1 MAWHTY
7 FDETNVENWDV
18 LDFHKA
24 WIHANEGAFDK
35 AGDKL
40 FKSLRE
46 ISNTSSDVNK
56 VRKANSLLATIKAS
70 VFIIMF
76 LGVAIVL

>member
-7 FDETNVENWDV
+7 FDETNVADWDV
-18 LDFHKA
+18 LEFHKA

-40 FKSLRE
+40 FKSLRK

-56 VRKANSLLATIKAS
+56 VRKANSTIKAC